1 MFTPSPSR
9 KDPVSTAIT
18 TAGAGT
24 RALPPV
30 LGRLLSG
37 TFWLALR
44 VPLQVVFALW
54 TTRLVLQAIGP
65 GFSGAYKFAWG
76 FGFFQMLFEF
86 GISSALQRQI
96 SDSWTRGDRQGVN
109 RAVACGLNFYAAMA
123 LVQVAALLG
132 VAYWAL
138 PHSKFA
144 VDSQSFVA
152 SMLSMQILADPGHGI
167 SAAMAGVIQERQ
179 CAFIVKLLWLQVFT
193 APCYGLS
200 VVVSS
205 VLQAARRYD
214 FIPRFEVVITI
225 LRFVV
230 LVVGVSSG
238 VNDGQGQD
246 RFFWIVVVQ
255 TAVQVLLSL
264 GPGLWVMVHDL
275 GHLPS
280 FRGARLADYKALG
293 HISFFMALIQISV
306 IMADKVDTTVLG
318 FLHPHPGQANAVYDV
333 VSKPFL
339 QLRQTGW
346 MLAYMVMPAVA
357 SLAAARDLRGL
368 ERVKYD
374 GTRLHIGALLPI
386 GLLGWIYAGPFLSL
400 WVGNRLGYDAANDAY
415 LMQLFLTAAIPL
427 VLSVPVQMAIGTN
440 KIEVIALAALGGSLI
455 NLPISCYL
463 TYHIGVAGVIWGT
476 VLTTFFSNLLVPG
489 FYVFHVL
496 EIDLRTYLKRTLSPP
511 LTGAVALIL
520 ATWLLRQVAPVTYP
534 GTALYMRAFPLLIH
548 LSVGTLAYAGGYI
561 MAPSGRGDL
570 TELWS
575 KLRPR

>member
-1 MFTPSPSR
+1 M
-9 KDPVSTAIT
+9 STAIT
-18 TAGAGT
+18 TAGSGT

-30 LGRLLSG
+30 LSRLLSG

-44 VPLQVVFALW
+44 VPLQVVFSLW

-96 SDSWTRGDRQGVN
+96 SDSWTRGDRQGVD

-144 VDSQSFVA
+144 VDSRGLVA
-152 SMLSMQILADPGHGI
+152 SMLSLQILADPSHGI
-167 SAAMAGVIQERQ
+167 SAAVARVIQERQ
-179 CAFIVKLLWLQVFT
+179 CAFIVKLLWLQVLT

-214 FIPRFEVVITI
+214 FIPRFEVAITI

-230 LVVGVSSG
+230 LVVGVNSG
-238 VNDGQGQD
+238 VD
-246 RFFWIVVVQ
+246 FFWVVVVQ
-255 TAVQVLLSL
+255 IAVQVLLSL

-275 GHLPS
+275 GHLPR

-318 FLHPHPGQANAVYDV
+318 FLHPDPGQANAVYDV

-400 WVGNRLGYDAANDAY
+400 WVGNRLGYDAANEAY

-427 VLSVPVQMAIGTN
+427 ILSVPVQMAIGIN
-440 KIEVIALAALGGSLI
+440 KIEVIALAALAGSLI

-489 FYVFHVL
+489 LYVFHVL
-496 EIDLRTYLKRTLSPP
+496 EINPRTYLKRTLSPP
-511 LTGAVALIL
+511 LTGAAALIL
-520 ATWLLRQVAPVTYP
+520 ATWLLRQVVPVTHP
-534 GTALYMRAFPLLIH
+534 GTALYRRAFPLLLH
-548 LSVGTLAYAGGYI
+548 LAVGTLAYAVGDLL
-561 MAPSGRGDL
+561 APSGRDDL
-570 TELWS
+570 RELWS
-575 KLRPR
+575 KLRSREGGATAIRGVRST